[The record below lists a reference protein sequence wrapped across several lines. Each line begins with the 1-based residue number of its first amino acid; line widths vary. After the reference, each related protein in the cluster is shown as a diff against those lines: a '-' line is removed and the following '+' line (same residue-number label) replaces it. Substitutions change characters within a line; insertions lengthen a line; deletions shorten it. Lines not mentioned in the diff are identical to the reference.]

1 MVPMMCYFII
11 MFFGTLFL
19 ARALKYQYAEAVTQ
33 AFTAG
38 SNNFELA
45 IAVAV
50 SVYGINSDQ
59 ALAATLGPLIEVPV
73 LLILSYLCLVFEHR
87 LKWHKAEVTEVK

>member
-1 MVPMMCYFII
+1 MVPMLCYFIL
-11 MFFGTLFL
+11 MFFGTFMIC
-19 ARALKYQYAEAVTQ
+19 RIMGFPYAQAVTQ

-50 SVYGINSDQ
+50 GVYGINSDQ
-59 ALAATLGPLIEVPV
+59 ALAATIGPLIEVPGKDCPDCYNPSMKV
-73 LLILSYLCLVFEHR
+73 Y
-87 LKWHKAEVTEVK
+87 